1 MAKDLFSSLDLN
13 LLRTFLIVYQ
23 EKNTRKAAERLFVS
37 QPAVSQALQKLRHHF
52 SDDLFVKVHGGLQ
65 ATAFSE
71 QLANEI
77 TPHLDGLMTAVNASN
92 QFNPSEIDFPIKIAL
107 SPVVL
112 ACLSGVLYK
121 NIKQQAPHCQLEL
134 TSWTTSSAEDIQKGH
149 VLLGVAYQLPLLS
162 KELYVKKLVD
172 ITGRLFVRKN
182 HPLQQS
188 IVTPSELSG
197 YDIASLISPG
207 WNDNFS
213 QASQVLTAHSVPHQ
227 VGFRSE
233 ILMAVIDVILN
244 SDMYMPHSNLLP
256 IQNYPNLRAIDVDV
270 EEQHKIISVYSHIHT
285 KNRNN
290 PLLIW
295 LFEVIKSALAEQ
307 INKQCLSKV

>member
-65 ATAFSE
+65 STTFSD

-77 TPHLDGLMTAVNASN
+77 TPHLDGLMTAVNSSSA
-92 QFNPSEIDFPIKIAL
+92 FDPKAIDYPIKIAL

-112 ACLSGVLYK
+112 SCLSGTLYK
-121 NIKQQAPHCQLEL
+121 EILTQAPNSQLEL
-134 TSWTTSSAEDIQKGH
+134 MSWTSSSANDIQKGE
-149 VLLGVAYQLPLLS
+149 VLLGVAYQLPNHS
-162 KELYVKKLVD
+162 KELHAKQLVEV
-172 ITGRLFVRKN
+172 TGRLIVRKD
-182 HPLQQS
+182 HPIQKTL
-188 IVTPSELSG
+188 VTPQELAG

-213 QASQVLTAHSVPHQ
+213 RASQILGDLSIPHKI
-227 VGFRSE
+227 GFRSE
-233 ILMAVIDVILN
+233 IIMAILDVLDN
-244 SDMYMPHSNLLP
+244 SDMYLPHSDLFP
-256 IQNYPNLRAIDVDV
+256 IDKYPNLRAIDVLITNEYKKV
-270 EEQHKIISVYSHIHT
+270 AVYSHIHT

-290 PLLIW
+290 PLLLW
-295 LFEVIKSALAEQ
+295 LFDVIQNALKMQ
-307 INKQCLSKV
+307 LNKNCLS

>member
-77 TPHLDGLMTAVNASN
+77 TPHLDGLKMAINSSN
-92 QFNPSEIDFPIKIAL
+92 TFDPKEIDYSIKIAL

-112 ACLSGVLYK
+112 SCLSGALYK
-121 NIKQQAPHCQLEL
+121 IIKQQAPNCELEL
-134 TSWTTSSAEDIQKGH
+134 TSWTTSSAEDIQKEKIF
-149 VLLGVAYQLPLLS
+149 LGVAYQLSDVS
-162 KELYVKKLVD
+162 KEIHIQKLID
-172 ITGRLFVRKN
+172 IDGQLFVRKD
-182 HPLQQS
+182 HPIRKS
-188 IVTPSELSG
+188 IVTPQDLAG
-197 YDIASLISPG
+197 YEIASLISPG

-213 QASQVLTAHSVPHQ
+213 QASRILETHSIPHR

-233 ILMAVIDVILN
+233 MVLALIDVLLN
-244 SDMYMPHSNLLP
+244 SDMYMPHSTLFP
-256 IQNYPNLRAIDVDV
+256 IHNYPNLRAIDVDIASELKTV
-270 EEQHKIISVYSHIHT
+270 GVYSHIHI

-290 PLLIW
+290 PLHMW
-295 LFEVIKSALAEQ
+295 LCDVVQQALNEHV
-307 INKQCLSKV
+307 NK

>member
-77 TPHLDGLMTAVNASN
+77 SPHLDGLKTAINSSN
-92 QFNPSEIDFPIKIAL
+92 TFDPKEIDYPIKIAL

-112 ACLSGVLYK
+112 SCLSGALYK
-121 NIKQQAPHCQLEL
+121 IIKQQAPNCELEL
-134 TSWTTSSAEDIQKGH
+134 TTWTTSSVEDIQKEK
-149 VLLGVAYQLPLLS
+149 VFLGVAYQLSDVS
-162 KELYVKKLVD
+162 KEIHIQKLVD
-172 ITGRLFVRKN
+172 IDGRLFVRKD
-182 HPLQQS
+182 HPIKKS
-188 IVTPSELSG
+188 IVTPQDLAG
-197 YDIASLISPG
+197 YEIASLISPG

-213 QASQVLTAHSVPHQ
+213 QASRILENYSIPHR

-233 ILMAVIDVILN
+233 MVLALVDVLLN
-244 SDMYMPHSNLLP
+244 SDMYMPHSTLFP
-256 IQNYPNLRAIDVDV
+256 IYNYPSLRAIDVDIASELKTV
-270 EEQHKIISVYSHIHT
+270 GVYRYIHI

-290 PLLIW
+290 PLHMW
-295 LFEVIKSALAEQ
+295 LYDVVQHALTEQ
-307 INKQCLSKV
+307 INK

>member
-77 TPHLDGLMTAVNASN
+77 TPHLDGLMTAVNSSSA
-92 QFNPSEIDFPIKIAL
+92 FDPTEIDYPIKIAL

-112 ACLSGVLYK
+112 ACLSGSLYK
-121 NIKQQAPHCQLEL
+121 AIKQQSPNCKLEL
-134 TSWTTSSAEDIQKGH
+134 TSWTTTSSEDIQKGDI
-149 VLLGVAYQLPLLS
+149 LLGIAYQLPNIS
-162 KELYVKKLVD
+162 KEIYVQKILD
-172 ITGRLFVRKN
+172 ITGRLFVRKG
-182 HPLQQS
+182 HPITKSNVKPHDLA
-188 IVTPSELSG
+188 G
-197 YDIASLISPG
+197 YEIASLISPG
-207 WNDNFS
+207 WNDSFS
-213 QASQVLTAHSVPHQ
+213 QASQILEALSIPHS

-233 ILMAVIDVILN
+233 MVLALMDVLLN
-244 SDMYMPHSNLLP
+244 SDMYMPHTNLFP
-256 IQNYPNLRAIDVDV
+256 IDNYPKLRAIDVEIDD
-270 EEQHKIISVYSHIHT
+270 QYKCIPVYSYIHS

-290 PLLIW
+290 PLFIW
-295 LFEVIKSALAEQ
+295 LFNLIQQSLYEQ
-307 INKQCLSKV
+307 TNK